1 MSRPVDW
8 TGPECPV
15 WEAGSWPGRLLRAGT
30 FAVASV
36 GMAVVAHRLAGGH
49 APASAVGAAAALLFG
64 LGVLLSRRERRG
76 WQIAVLVTGTQA
88 VLHVGFMAAGMWT
101 AARSGAARQAAW
113 ADLLFCHH
121 GGHAP
126 TRAQVSAALSGVD
139 LSHAPLPPPA
149 AAGAAAIS
157 TPSVLMLATHLAA
170 AAVMAWWLRRGE
182 RAAWAVIRRAVG
194 YLRWIRLPL
203 AAQGETVWV
212 RVLGEVRALT
222 RRGWESGCGVRAPPG
237 SAGAV
242 LPGVA

>member
-76 WQIAVLVTGTQA
+76 WQIAVLSWGTQA
-88 VLHVGFMAAGMWT
+88 VLHVGFHG
-101 AARSGAARQAAW
+101 RRHVDGGA
-113 ADLLFCHH
+113 
-121 GGHAP
+121 
-126 TRAQVSAALSGVD
+126 
-139 LSHAPLPPPA
+139 
-149 AAGAAAIS
+149 
-157 TPSVLMLATHLAA
+157 
-170 AAVMAWWLRRGE
+170 LRRGAAGRLGGPTVLPPW
-182 RAAWAVIRRAVG
+182 RARADPGAGLGRAVRRGPQPRALTAAGCCRRRGDLDSICADARHAPGRGRGDGLVAAARRARSVG
-194 YLRWIRLPL
+194 RDPPRGRIPALDP
-203 AAQGETVWV
+203 AASGCPGRNCVGC
-212 RVLGEVRALT
+212 VLGEVRALT